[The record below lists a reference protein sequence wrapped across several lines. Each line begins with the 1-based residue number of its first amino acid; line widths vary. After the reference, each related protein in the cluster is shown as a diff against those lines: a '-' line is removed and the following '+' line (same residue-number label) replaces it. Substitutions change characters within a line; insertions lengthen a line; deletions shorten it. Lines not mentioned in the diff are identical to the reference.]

1 MAHSLGNLWL
11 YTILLSVNLCSYF
24 LAALCLCNLPRSLLS
39 QWRDGS
45 GLICSLEG
53 PVFVNLSGLL
63 AYWSSD
69 CLLFSYTYLAIEQC

>member
-24 LAALCLCNLPRSLLS
+24 LVALCLCNLPRSLLS

-53 PVFVNLSGLL
+53 PVFVNLCL
-63 AYWSSD
+63 AYLHTGVQIVS
-69 CLLFSYTYLAIEQC
+69 YLATLI